1 MKCLDIFS
9 RQKCLTFSSCSWF
22 STLCKCFV
30 SVFSVDFTCFSMA
43 ALMVFEVVG
52 FSVARMVAVCSAV
65 LASCCFMMM
74 HLRFMDMALWEYW
87 LM

>member
-1 MKCLDIFS
+1 MNHLDILS
-9 RQKCLTFSSCSWF
+9 KRICLTFSSCNWF
-22 STLCKCFV
+22 STFCKRFV

-43 ALMVFEVVG
+43 ALMVFEVEG

-65 LASCCFMMM
+65 LASHCFMMT
-74 HLRFMDMALWEYW
+74 HLRFMDIALWEYW